1 MIPAPTEVNEPLDPM
16 EAEAPVEG
24 QEPVAAEPA
33 PEEKYEEAE
42 CDKIKRFEDLVE
54 IPTWSQDV
62 FRWMDEDAKYV
73 SEDCI
78 YAAMDDEHS
87 TSTNYILR
95 NQFVL
100 ISQIYA
106 RNPTARIQPS
116 PTVGDQPPGLLEFSK
131 TLEIVA
137 KRLTDEAGFKKKL
150 GGAIQDVQTY
160 GISWLKMTTQQDL
173 GKDPIGAS
181 RQNDQLDN
189 VARLRSLMEQYQ
201 EGEFDETNAR
211 YKDMT
216 DLEDTIR
223 TYMAGN
229 IREDI
234 ARNPPQPV
242 PQTDPTTGQETLVP
256 DPADPRLAQLQNF
269 EDPTAQVEAG
279 MLPEVPVFL
288 GLNIDAVQPQ
298 DMRFDWN
305 ITRPEDFYDAG
316 WVAHRVY
323 MDQDSITDRW
333 SIDDEDWVKL
343 KSGVKNASK
352 RDKSSYEDPSNRN
365 RLDDKTINDRHAIW
379 EMWDKVSNRRYV
391 WVQGMEKFLVNE
403 VVKITWHNF
412 FPFFPL
418 VFNRV
423 TGRFLPMSDVRLQR
437 PLQEEINTKRT
448 HEREACAAAYPR
460 YMVAAGTL
468 EEDEK
473 EKLENA
479 RPFAVIELKRPDEV
493 MKYFHNIAADKPDPL
508 LYDVSKAIREIE
520 ISAGIPQQAAGGVG
534 GAEFATEVAV
544 ANQQM
549 GVQSDRRKTLIEDL
563 IHDVN
568 ECAIEMALQLFP
580 EENIKAIAGPGAV
593 WPLIDRDHL
602 WRQLHVVI
610 EPGMSGKPDQDKV
623 LAKWIGVADIMNRIG
638 LTVNPVE
645 MGRKILDEL
654 NLGIDFKRFIIDP
667 ALLAGA
673 PAPGGPGQPPGAAP
687 TGSTGTPKAPS
698 PPGQGAGAPPMGDR
712 NGPPA
717 PERVQNRPT
726 GKTA

>member
-1 MIPAPTEVNEPLDPM
+1 MHPASNDLEEPMDPLLEAQD
-16 EAEAPVEG
+16 EAEIQEVVE
-24 QEPVAAEPA
+24 P
-33 PEEKYEEAE
+33 EEAE
-42 CDKIKRFEDLVE
+42 DYDEAECAKIKLFEDRVK
-54 IPTWSQDV
+54 IPKWSQDV
-62 FRWMDEDAKYV
+62 FDWMDEDAKYL

-106 RNPTARIQPS
+106 RNPVARIHPG
-116 PTVGDQPPGLLEFSK
+116 PIVGDHPPGLLEFAK

-137 KRLTDEAGFKKKL
+137 QRLTTEAKFKQKL

-160 GISWLKMTTQQDL
+160 GIAWLKLTTQQDL
-173 GKDPIGAS
+173 SKDPIGAS

-189 VARLRSLMEQYQ
+189 VARLRSLMAQFQ
-201 EGEFDETNAR
+201 EGDFDELDSR

-242 PQTDPTTGQETLVP
+242 SQIDPMTGMETLVP
-256 DPADPRLAQLQNF
+256 DPGDPRLSQLQNF
-269 EDPTAQVEAG
+269 EDPNAQVEAG
-279 MLPEVPVFL
+279 MLPEVPVFI

-298 DMRFDWN
+298 DMRFDWS
-305 ITRPEDFYDAG
+305 ITRPEDFYNAG

-323 MDQDSITDRW
+323 MSDDDITDRW
-333 SIDDEDWVKL
+333 PTEPEEMTKL
-343 KSGVKNASK
+343 QSGSGKTSK
-352 RDKSSYEDPSNRN
+352 LDRSSNEDPSNRN
-365 RLDDKTINDRHAIW
+365 QTDQTVINDRHAVW
-379 EMWDKVSNRRYV
+379 EMWDKPSNRRYV
-391 WVQGMEKFLVNE
+391 WVEGMERFLVNE

-460 YMVAAGTL
+460 YMVAAGAL
-468 EEDEK
+468 EDDEK
-473 EKLENA
+473 VKLENA
-479 RPFAVIELKRPDEV
+479 SPFAVIELKRPEDV
-493 MKYFHNIAADKPDPL
+493 MKFFHPIPVEQPNPL
-508 LYDVSKAIREIE
+508 LYDTSKAIREIE
-520 ISAGIPQQAAGGVG
+520 IAAGIPQAAAGGVG

-549 GVQSDRRKTLIEDL
+549 GVQADRRKTLIEDL
-563 IHDVN
+563 IHDIN

-580 EENIKAIAGPGAV
+580 EENVKAIAGPGAV

-602 WRQLHVVI
+602 WRQLLVVI

-623 LAKWIGVADIMNRIG
+623 LAKWIGVSDIMNRIG

-667 ALLAGA
+667 ALLVA
-673 PAPGGPGQPPGAAP
+673 PPVGQEGQPPGAAP
-687 TGSTGTPKAPS
+687 NGSTGTPKAPS
-698 PPGQGAGAPPMGDR
+698 PPGQGAGAPMMADR
-712 NGPPA
+712 NGPPT
-717 PERVQNRPT
+717 PEKVQNRPT

>member
-1 MIPAPTEVNEPLDPM
+1 MHPAETEVEDPLDPM
-16 EAEAPVEG
+16 AEDQEAVD
-24 QEPVAAEPA
+24 PVAEV
-33 PEEKYEEAE
+33 PEEEDYNEAE
-42 CDKIKRFEDLVE
+42 CAKIKLFEDRVE

-62 FRWMDEDAKYV
+62 FNWMDEDAKYL

-106 RNPTARIQPS
+106 RNPVARIRPGNI
-116 PTVGDQPPGLLEFSK
+116 VGDHPPGLLQFSK
-131 TLEIVA
+131 TLEIIA
-137 KRLTDEAGFKKKL
+137 ERLTTEAKFKQKL

-160 GISWLKMTTQQDL
+160 GIAWLKLTTQQDL
-173 GKDPIGAS
+173 SKDPIGAT

-189 VARLRSLMEQYQ
+189 VARLRSLMAQFQ
-201 EGEFDETNAR
+201 EGDFDELDSR

-229 IREDI
+229 IREDL

-242 PQTDPTTGQETLVP
+242 PQFDPMTGQETLVP
-256 DPADPRLAQLQNF
+256 DPGDPRLAQLQNF
-269 EDPTAQVEAG
+269 EDPAAQVEAG

-298 DMRFDWN
+298 DMRFDWS
-305 ITRPEDFYDAG
+305 ITRPEDFYNAG

-323 MDQDSITDRW
+323 MSEDDIEDRW
-333 SIDDEDWVKL
+333 PVKPEEMTKL
-343 KSGVKNASK
+343 KAGTGKSTKHD
-352 RDKSSYEDPSNRN
+352 RSSYEDPSNR
-365 RLDDKTINDRHAIW
+365 DQVDKKTINDRHAVW
-379 EMWDKVSNRRYV
+379 EMWDKPSNRRYV
-391 WVQGMEKFLVNE
+391 WVEGMDRFMVNE

-460 YMVAAGTL
+460 YMVAAGSL

-493 MKYFHNIAADKPDPL
+493 MKYFQPVPAEKPDPL
-508 LYDVSKAIREIE
+508 LYDTSKAIREIE
-520 ISAGIPQQAAGGVG
+520 ISAGIPQAAAGGVG

-549 GVQSDRRKTLIEDL
+549 GVQADRRKTLIEEL

-580 EENIKAIAGPGAV
+580 EENVKAMAGPGAV

-602 WRQLHVVI
+602 WRQLLVVI

-623 LAKWIGVADIMNRIG
+623 LAKWIGVSDLMNRIG

-654 NLGIDFKRFIIDP
+654 NLGIDFKTFIIDP
-667 ALLAGA
+667 ALLVA
-673 PAPGGPGQPPGAAP
+673 PPVGQEGQPPGAAP
-687 TGSTGTPKAPS
+687 NGSTGTPKAPG
-698 PPGQGAGAPPMGDR
+698 PPGQGAGPPTMADR
-712 NGPPA
+712 NGPPP
-717 PERVQNRPT
+717 PEKVQNRPT